1 MSVFIASVRGA
12 LVLSLIGKG
21 DALRAFSRFRE
32 KAPFPY
38 KTCGTTVCVISTWAS
53 PPSRLSQFFLH
64 YLLHQ
69 CVIFT
74 FHDIV
79 RIIVFSTTVF
89 STFFESFEI
98 FEKEKKVVSISI
110 FIFVKVL
117 LDDFRL
123 LNK

>member
-12 LVLSLIGKG
+12 LVLSLIGKR
-21 DALRAFSRFRE
+21 DALRVFSRFRE

-74 FHDIV
+74 FHDIIQ
-79 RIIVFSTTVF
+79 II
-89 STFFESFEI
+89 
-98 FEKEKKVVSISI
+98 
-110 FIFVKVL
+110 
-117 LDDFRL
+117 DF
-123 LNK
+123 